1 MLDVGR
7 WTLDVTPEGAP
18 SLQLT
23 IFIRMKSRFFSAALL
38 TSLPLVASLAAEA
51 NNPGADALKER
62 IIAHARTV
70 TPEDYAYT
78 RTIRTDSTEGNKK
91 EERVVVDRWDPA
103 KPQDQR
109 WTLVSINGQPPNAD
123 QLKNYGKETP
133 KRRTVYYGRVAEY
146 FGKPAT
152 SATDAKGRPV
162 FRLASLPKE
171 TVVAMGSD
179 ISANATGELAVET
192 SGATPFIE
200 EIRFSST
207 KPARIKLIA
216 VIERF
221 EAVNRYRMMPN
232 GKPAPVESTSEMNG
246 SMMGKQGLIRTKV
259 SYSDH
264 RAVGK

>member
-1 MLDVGR
+1 
-7 WTLDVTPEGAP
+7 
-18 SLQLT
+18 
-23 IFIRMKSRFFSAALL
+23 MKSRLFSVALL
-38 TSLPLVASLAAEA
+38 ASLPLAISIAAEA
-51 NNPGADALKER
+51 NPDALKER

-78 RTIRTDSTEGNKK
+78 RTVRSESTEGNKK

-123 QLKNYGKETP
+123 QLKNYAQETP

-152 SATDAKGRPV
+152 GTTDAKGRTV

-171 TVVAMGSD
+171 TVVASGTD
-179 ISANATGELAVET
+179 ISGNATGELSVET
-192 SGATPFIE
+192 SGGTPFIDE
-200 EIRFSST
+200 VRFVSS
-207 KPARIKLIA
+207 KPTRVKLVA
-216 VIERF
+216 LIERF
-221 EAVNRYRMMPN
+221 EAVNRYKMMPN
-232 GKPAPVESTSEMNG
+232 GKPAPIESSSEMNG
-246 SMMGKQGLIRTKV
+246 SMMGKTGVIRTKV
-259 SYSDH
+259 TYSDH